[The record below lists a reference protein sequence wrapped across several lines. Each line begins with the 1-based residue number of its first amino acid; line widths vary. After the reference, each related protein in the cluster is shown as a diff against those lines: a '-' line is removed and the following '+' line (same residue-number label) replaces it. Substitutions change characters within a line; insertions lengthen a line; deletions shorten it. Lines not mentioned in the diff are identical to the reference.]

1 MYLKEYLKTLD
12 CFVITTNFNK
22 SRYDRTENDS
32 KELFKSMTPY
42 YAHDVSSADV
52 ELEYANMFSKGSREL
67 EQAIKDLK
75 TGSLKHKS
83 LVDFGTKKLTPK
95 NITKYARTESLF
107 LTHLDILRKSV
118 SENKPIVILEDDAH
132 LRREVLNYDIKL
144 PDEFDILVLG
154 GQTNHKTDNN
164 QFANMITPS
173 WGKVTNT
180 TYNGHGA
187 YATVYTPYGASKT
200 IEALEKL
207 HTHLDYARKP
217 ALCEWTNTEKIVPD
231 LFTVRGLSV
240 RDLGIKE
247 DCRAITQEEAR
258 KQL

>member
-1 MYLKEYLKTLD
+1 MHLKEYLKTLD

-22 SRYDRTENDS
+22 ARYERTENDS
-32 KELFKSMTPY
+32 KELFKSISPY
-42 YAHDVSSADV
+42 YAHDVS
-52 ELEYANMFSKGSREL
+52 EHTTGLEYANMFREGSMKL

-107 LTHLDILRKSV
+107 LTHLDILKKSIA
-118 SENKPIVILEDDAH
+118 ENKTIVILEDDAH
-132 LRREVLNYDIKL
+132 VRIEVLYYDIEI
-144 PDEFDILVLG
+144 PDEFDILILG
-154 GQTNHKTDNN
+154 GQTNHKTDNK
-164 QFANMITPS
+164 QFAEMIVPI
-173 WGKVTNT
+173 WGRVTNT
-180 TYNGHGA
+180 MYNGHGA
-187 YATVYTPYGASKT
+187 YATVYTPYGAMKT

-217 ALCEWTNTEKIVPD
+217 ALCEWTNTKKIVPD
-231 LFTVRGLSV
+231 LFTVRGTSV

-247 DCRAITQEEAR
+247 DCRALTVEEAR

>member
-1 MYLKEYLKTLD
+1 MYLKEYLKDLD

-22 SRYDRTENDS
+22 SRYDRTKNDS
-32 KELFKSMTPY
+32 KELFKSISPY
-42 YAHDVSSADV
+42 YAHDVSSPET
-52 ELEYANMFSKGSREL
+52 ELEYANMFSKGSMKL
-67 EQAIKDLK
+67 EQAIKELN

-83 LVDFGTKKLTPK
+83 LVDFGSKKLTPK
-95 NITKYARTESLF
+95 NVTKYARTESLF

-118 SENKPIVILEDDAH
+118 VEKRTIVILEDDAH
-132 LRREVLNYDIKL
+132 LRREVLDYNIEI

-164 QFANMITPS
+164 QFANMVVPF

-187 YATVYTPYGASKT
+187 YATVYTPYGAMKT

-217 ALCEWTNTEKIVPD
+217 ALCEWTNTKKIVPD
-231 LFTVRGLSV
+231 LFTVRGNSV

-247 DCRAITQEEAR
+247 DFRALTRKEAI
-258 KQL
+258 LLS